1 MKWKLASAR
10 ALEMAAWSFAPAAA
24 LAAHQAVRLKFSF
37 LQQHQFVIANLDD
50 RTLWAENLWNLVEQ
64 RYGFLCIAAVLIP
77 AVCSLVQHLCLR
89 WWWRALIGIAI
100 CSPALWYVIVALQL
114 SGKLITSTS

>member
-1 MKWKLASAR
+1 
-10 ALEMAAWSFAPAAA
+10 MAAWSFAPAAA

-37 LQQHQFVIANLDD
+37 LQQHQFVIANLND

-77 AVCSLVQHLCLR
+77 AACSLVQHLGLR
-89 WWWRALIGIAI
+89 WWWRALIGITI
-100 CSPALWYVIVALQL
+100 CSPALRYVIVALQL